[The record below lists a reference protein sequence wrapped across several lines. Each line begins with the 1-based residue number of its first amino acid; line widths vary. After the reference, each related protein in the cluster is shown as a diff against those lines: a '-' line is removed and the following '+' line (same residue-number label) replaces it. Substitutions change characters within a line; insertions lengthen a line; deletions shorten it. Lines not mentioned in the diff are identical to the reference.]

1 MFQVHSCRKLR
12 AVQTANL
19 EHRTFAQLGRGL
31 FCPSPMTLAQTTPSS
46 HPHNRW
52 WSLAVASLATLIVTV
67 DTGQLNIALPLIIKE
82 FDADLTL
89 ASWIALVYAFITAS
103 LYLPCGR
110 LSDLF
115 GLGKLFLTGFIVYSI
130 GSFAAG
136 ASQGAA
142 QLVLFR
148 MLQAAGSA
156 LIMANNFA
164 LVTALFPAQERGRAM
179 GIAGGTVSAV
189 GYSLGP
195 VLGGLL
201 THAFG
206 WRSNFYLSG
215 ALALFGFASARALLP
230 PESFRAANPQR
241 EPFDFIGA
249 ISFALGI
256 SSLLSALTLAQRG
269 GWQLPIMV
277 SALIG
282 ILALGFFVWWENSRA
297 YPLLDLR
304 IFRISA
310 FTLGNIARWFS
321 FITMSVSNLL
331 MPFFLQLG
339 MGLDP
344 LRTGMLV
351 APTSV
356 TMALL
361 APLTGWMSERF
372 AAERLC
378 AAGLA
383 VNGVALVLLSF
394 LGSGSSALEVAFGL
408 ALMGVGMGI
417 FQTPNNNLLM
427 SSVPR
432 HRLGVGSSVLSIVRS
447 LGYSIGAT
455 LAAAVVS
462 HFLFLATGKTS
473 LQSLGPGAGIAT
485 DAALLS
491 AFLRGYRCAFL
502 VAAAVAFAGAL
513 VSLKP
518 MTENEFRS

>member
-1 MFQVHSCRKLR
+1 M
-12 AVQTANL
+12 T
-19 EHRTFAQLGRGL
+19 
-31 FCPSPMTLAQTTPSS
+31 SPQKDSS
-46 HPHNRW
+46 ITVRNRW
-52 WSLAVASLATLIVTV
+52 WSLSVASLATLIVTV
-67 DTGQLNIALPLIIKE
+67 DTGQLSIALPLIIKE
-82 FDADLTL
+82 FDADLAL
-89 ASWIALVYAFITAS
+89 ASWIALVYALITAS

-115 GLGKLFLTGFIVYSI
+115 GLGKLFLTGFILYSLS
-130 GSFAAG
+130 SFAAG
-136 ASQGAA
+136 VSQGAA

-148 MLQAAGSA
+148 ALQAAGSA

-164 LVTALFPAQERGRAM
+164 LVTALFPPQERGRAM

-201 THAFG
+201 THALG

-215 ALALFGFASARALLP
+215 ALALIGFMAARALLP
-230 PESFRAANPQR
+230 QESFKGTSAKR
-241 EPFDFIGA
+241 EPFDFIGV

-256 SSLLSALTLAQRG
+256 SALLSSLALAQRG
-269 GWQLPIMV
+269 ERQDWFI
-277 SALIG
+277 
-282 ILALGFFVWWENSRA
+282 ALGALAGAGVFGFFIWWEKRFA
-297 YPLLDLR
+297 YPLLDLT
-304 IFRISA
+304 IFRIPA

-344 LRTGMLV
+344 LRTGILV

-356 TMALL
+356 AMALL

-372 AAERLC
+372 SPERLC
-378 AAGLA
+378 ALGLT
-383 VNGVALVLLSF
+383 VNGVALIFLSF
-394 LGSGSSALEVAFGL
+394 LGPSSSSIEVVLGL

-447 LGYSIGAT
+447 LGYSLGAT
-455 LAAAVVS
+455 LATAIVS
-462 HFLFLATGKTS
+462 HFLLASTGQAS
-473 LQSLGPGAGIAT
+473 LQNLGEGSATSADAG
-485 DAALLS
+485 LLT

-502 VAAAVAFAGAL
+502 TAAAFAFAGAL
-513 VSLKP
+513 VALWPARK
-518 MTENEFRS
+518 EALN